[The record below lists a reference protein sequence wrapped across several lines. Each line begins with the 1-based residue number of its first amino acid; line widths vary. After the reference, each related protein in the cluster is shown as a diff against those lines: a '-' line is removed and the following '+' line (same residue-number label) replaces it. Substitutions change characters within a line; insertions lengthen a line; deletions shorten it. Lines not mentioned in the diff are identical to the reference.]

1 MLLSLNRR
9 FIFVANLKTASSAIE
24 AALSPKADI
33 RFTQTQF
40 GKHDPLSVI
49 SQKYAWV
56 KRYVPYEDFYV
67 FAVIRDPVDHLL
79 SLYNSHQ
86 KDEFNGKVHSTKN
99 MSFDEFLDVWCG
111 RSWQAKPQHQRFVD
125 THGRFKLSHLVLY
138 EDLAD
143 EFGQICTRLKLG
155 WIELGRK
162 NPSPAVLTRDDLTSA
177 QVAQVKSRY
186 AEDYACIRDRPRLL

>member
-9 FIFVANLKTASSAIE
+9 FIFVANLKSASSAIE

-56 KRYVPYEDFYV
+56 KRYVPYEEFFV

-79 SLYNSHQ
+79 SLYNSHN
-86 KDEFNGKVHSTKN
+86 KDEFDGKIHSTKN

-111 RSWQAKPQHQRFVD
+111 RSWQAKPQHLRFVD
-125 THGRFKLSHLVLY
+125 SHGRFKLSHLILY

-143 EFGQICTRLKLG
+143 EFAQICVRLKLG

-162 NPSPAVLTRDDLTSA
+162 NPSPTVLNRDDLTAA
-177 QVAQVKSRY
+177 QIELIKERY
-186 AEDYACIRDRPRLL
+186 AEDYQWIGNRPRLL